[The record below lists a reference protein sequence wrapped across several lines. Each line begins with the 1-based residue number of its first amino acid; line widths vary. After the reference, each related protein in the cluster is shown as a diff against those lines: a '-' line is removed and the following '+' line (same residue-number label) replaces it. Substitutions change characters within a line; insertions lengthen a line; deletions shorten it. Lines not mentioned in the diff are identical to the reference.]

1 MSGSLWAF
9 SDLSC
14 LALFCPLGI
23 EIESYVFPI
32 AGWPCVLRG
41 LQLISIACL
50 NQFPVLYVRRVVQLS
65 KWYYHTHGFRRFQA
79 HRVLFALYTG
89 LSTVCD
95 VLLSFVQFIVCHKLL
110 VKSSISCSLFMLLVS
125 FYYHYTV

>member
-50 NQFPVLYVRRVVQLS
+50 NLFPVLYARRVVQLS
-65 KWYYHTHGFRRFQA
+65 KCYYHTHGFRRCQA
-79 HRVLFALYTG
+79 HRVLYALYTG

-95 VLLSFVQFIVCHKLL
+95 VLLSFAQFIVCYRHL
-110 VKSSISCSLFMLLVS
+110 VKSSMSCSLFMLLVS